1 MTLKEFIENYVKGPK
16 GESIKLT
23 PIQCAFL
30 NWLEECKKKQLK
42 PLNWKVYFNYNMPTK
57 KDKRRKKRLDS
68 LHKEQK
74 ARLPQEVCKTC
85 KEKSSFCNL
94 LNYNLCKC
102 KFD

>member
-1 MTLKEFIENYVKGPK
+1 MTLKEFIENHVKGPK

-23 PIQCAFL
+23 SAQCAFL

-42 PLNWKVYFNYNMPTK
+42 PFNYNMPTK
-57 KDKRRKKRLDS
+57 KDKRKRKRLDS
-68 LHKEQK
+68 LYKEQK

-85 KEKSSFCNL
+85 KGKSSFCNL

>member
-1 MTLKEFIENYVKGPK
+1 M
-16 GESIKLT
+16 S
-23 PIQCAFL
+23 A
-30 NWLEECKKKQLK
+30 
-42 PLNWKVYFNYNMPTK
+42 K

-68 LHKEQK
+68 LHEEQK

-85 KEKSSFCNL
+85 KGKSSFCNL